1 MAQIILRWEV
11 QHGIVPL
18 PKSVNENRIIE
29 NSNVFDFELSDD
41 DMSAIDEIPPYG
53 NSGHSPDQP

>member
-1 MAQIILRWEV
+1 M
-11 QHGIVPL
+11 PL
-18 PKSVNENRIIE
+18 PKSVNEDRIIQ
-29 NSNVFDFELSDD
+29 NANVFDFELSDD